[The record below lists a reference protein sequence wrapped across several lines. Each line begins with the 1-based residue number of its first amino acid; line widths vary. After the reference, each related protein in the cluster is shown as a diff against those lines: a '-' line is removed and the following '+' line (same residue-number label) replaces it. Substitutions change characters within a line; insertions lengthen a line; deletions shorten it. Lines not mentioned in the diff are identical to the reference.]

1 MTELIVDFPTQRCQ
15 CNRHN
20 HHRHRGV
27 RFADFVETYIVER
40 HEDYEESKVTRH
52 DLWYTGLEY
61 RLMKLSVK
69 KDVLKVRAR
78 ALARIPFNYS
88 GNDEDDGDND
98 DVSNEENS
106 ICCIGIE
113 HLLTSASIFEVNE
126 CRARCIR
133 AVLSEQSRQGPSSK
147 FRWEAIAF
155 ASLAETRRAAMRARR
170 LGFFHQD
177 SI

>member
-1 MTELIVDFPTQRCQ
+1 
-15 CNRHN
+15 
-20 HHRHRGV
+20 V

-98 DVSNEENS
+98 DGGDNS

-170 LGFFHQD
+170 LGLFHQD